1 MRSSTFQ
8 TRPIRTFDPR
18 WVYAGVHSGVKN
30 ATTVKNAIGPPVSVL
45 RKSMNGGHAHCRPA
59 RQPPDLPPAR
69 DPRRVRWFCFLF
81 LKTKMS
87 KTSMIWLTTR
97 LLVQVRNARCCVI
110 AIFFAKP
117 IVDELPDCKVV
128 DRLMMSKSKSLI
140 RQSLRRFITLKYMGY
155 FRRTS
160 NCNRT
165 TSYVESNHQMLYFL

>member
-1 MRSSTFQ
+1 M
-8 TRPIRTFDPR
+8 PIAVQRASR
-18 WVYAGVHSGVKN
+18 R
-30 ATTVKNAIGPPVSVL
+30 I
-45 RKSMNGGHAHCRPA
+45 C
-59 RQPPDLPPAR
+59 RQPATR
-69 DPRRVRWFCFLF
+69 VVYRVRWSCFLF
-81 LKTKMS
+81 FKKKLS

-97 LLVQVRNARCCVI
+97 LLVQFRNARCCMI
-110 AIFFAKP
+110 GIFFFAKP

-155 FRRTS
+155 FCRTS